1 MSITTKDIA
10 TTSYTLLVGDDG
22 LLLRF
27 TSNAAVTVT
36 CPDTLLQGFQ
46 CQFAQIGDGQ
56 VTFVKDGTTEFVDLR
71 IPATR
76 TKGSYGA
83 ITLDDDALYKFNGEF
98 ASSSFLAFSNFN
110 ATVAPTTLNNAT
122 EGYTAGSRWV
132 DQASGKVYDCVF
144 SDAVTATWNEIGAG
158 AGDMLAFTYDP
169 SSIEAD
175 AFNQDNMVGGTN
187 NKNYTTSEQSK
198 LTAIEAGAT
207 ADQDGAEIKALYEA
221 EVKAFTDALY
231 DKLALI
237 EASATADQTGAE
249 IKAAYEL
256 EVNAFTDV
264 LFTKLNGIEAGATG
278 DQTNEEIET
287 AYNAEVGLVDQT
299 TAEAGVS
306 TTVVRWNPLRI
317 KQAIEALG
325 GSGNFPTATDSS
337 DKTTSYTV
345 GSGDVNTGI
354 IVGSATTAD
363 FDITLDVSLFSATNQ
378 VITVVNESA
387 YIARVVVSNTG
398 TMTINSQY
406 TDRYVSAG
414 QTVTFSGDTSTN
426 CRMVAGA

>member
-10 TTSYTLLVGDDG
+10 TTTYTLLVGDDG

-56 VTFVKDGTTEFVDLR
+56 VTFIKDGTTEFVDLR
-71 IPATR
+71 VPATR

-98 ASSSFLAFSNFN
+98 ASSSFLPFSNVN

-132 DQASGKVYDCVF
+132 DQLSGKVYDCVF
-144 SDAVTATWNEIGAG
+144 SNAVTATWNEIGAG
-158 AGDMLAFTYDP
+158 AGDMEKATYDP

-175 AFNQDNMVGGTN
+175 AFNQDNMVEGTT
-187 NKNYTTSEQSK
+187 NKNYTVSEQSK
-198 LTAIEAGAT
+198 LSGIEAGAT
-207 ADQDGAEIKALYEA
+207 ADQDGAEIKALYAA

-231 DKLALI
+231 DKLDAI

-256 EVNAFTDV
+256 EVNAFTDA
-264 LFTKLNGIEAGATG
+264 LFTKLNGIETGATG
-278 DQTNEEIET
+278 DQTNSEIET
-287 AYNAEVGLVDQT
+287 AYNAQVSLVSQAE
-299 TAEAGVS
+299 AEAGVS
-306 TTVVRWNPLRI
+306 TTRRGWNALRV
-317 KQAIEALG
+317 KQAVEALAA
-325 GSGNFPTATDSS
+325 GSYPPSANTA
-337 DKTTSYTV
+337 YTV
-345 GSGDVNTGI
+345 NTTIGSGDIGKRITL
-354 IVGSATTAD
+354 GSGATTD
-363 FDITLDVSLFSATNQ
+363 VTFTLDVSLLANNEDF
-378 VITVVNESA
+378 ITFFNNDPDFRLE
-387 YIARVVVSNTG
+387 IVVSNTS
-398 TMTINSQY
+398 TMNIGSRTNLYLWHGQSVTLTRFNSTRAVIQA
-406 TDRYVSAG
+406 RG
-414 QTVTFSGDTSTN
+414 
-426 CRMVAGA
+426 

>member
-56 VTFVKDGTTEFVDLR
+56 VTFIKGGTSTFVDLR

-144 SDAVTATWNEIGAG
+144 SNTVTATWNEIGAG

-207 ADQDGAEIKALYEA
+207 ADQDGAEIKALYEL

-237 EASATADQTGAE
+237 EDSATADQTGAE
-249 IKAAYEL
+249 IKSLYEA
-256 EVNAFTDV
+256 EVNAFTDA
-264 LFTKLNGIEAGATG
+264 LFTKLNGIEAGATA
-278 DQTNEEIET
+278 DQTNGEIET
-287 AYNAEVGLVDQT
+287 AYNAQVSLVSQAE
-299 TAEAGVS
+299 AEAGTS
-306 TTVVRWNPLRI
+306 TTRRGWNALRV
-317 KQAIEALG
+317 KQAIEALSA
-325 GSGNFPTATDSS
+325 GSYPPSTV
-337 DKTTSYTV
+337 TTVSVDRTI
-345 GSGDVNTGI
+345 GSGDIGERITLEGATGDK
-354 IVGSATTAD
+354 V
-363 FDITLDVSLFSATNQ
+363 FTLDVALLT
-378 VITVVNESA
+378 TNESFITF
-387 YIARVVVSNTG
+387 YNNDPDYRLEIVVSDTG
-398 TMTINSQY
+398 TMTIGNRTNLYLWFGES
-406 TDRYVSAG
+406 
-414 QTVTFSGDTSTN
+414 VTLTRHNAVRAVIQSRS
-426 CRMVAGA
+426 